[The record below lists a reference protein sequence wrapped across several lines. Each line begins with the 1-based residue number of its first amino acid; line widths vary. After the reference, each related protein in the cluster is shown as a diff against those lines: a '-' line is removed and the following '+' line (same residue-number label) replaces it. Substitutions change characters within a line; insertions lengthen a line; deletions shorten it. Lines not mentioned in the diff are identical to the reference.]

1 MQELKARVDIK
12 KGEGITIS
20 YVDTILPTPI
30 RRRKLLKDKRFLC
43 ECQRCRHRTELARN
57 NLKHVDGL
65 WVDLDASLYGAVI

>member
-30 RRRKLLKDKRFLC
+30 RRRELLKDKRFRC
-43 ECQRCRHRTELARN
+43 ECRRCRHRTELARN
-57 NLKHVDGL
+57 DLKHLDGL
-65 WVDLDASLYGAVI
+65 WVDFDASLYWAVI